1 MPALSQKLQ
10 FTDHN
15 GDPSVQVVYP
25 NTATTALIYIS
36 DKIRGDGYASSSDG
50 FHTVMWHVSEFV
62 GSIEIQGTLASEPSE
77 ADWSTINLSLSGNV
91 YSVDT
96 TGLAS
101 AVGLGTANYNNPT
114 TILKTY
120 NFIGNF
126 VWVRGRISN
135 FTEGTVN
142 SIRINT

>member
-1 MPALSQKLQ
+1 MPALSQNLL
-10 FTDHN
+10 FTNHN

-25 NTATTALIYIS
+25 NNTSTALTYVS
-36 DKIRGDGYASSSDG
+36 DKIRGDGYSSNSDG
-50 FHTVMWHVSEFV
+50 FHTVMWNVSEFA
-62 GSIEIQGTLASEPSE
+62 GSIEVQGTLASQPSE
-77 ADWSTINLSLSGNV
+77 ADWSTINLSLPGNI

-101 AVGLGTANYNNPT
+101 AVSLGTANYNNPT
-114 TILKTY
+114 TTMKTY

-142 SIRINT
+142 NISINR